1 MTEVCLKT
9 ESFFKEG
16 GPNMYYILGFTCAD
30 GCVYKRTLS
39 WEISNKF
46 ISDKLLLEKFSK
58 ELGSYRVVEERL
70 KSFRLRINNV
80 RLVKCLGELGIV
92 ANKTKILT
100 FPDVPDE
107 FLRHFIRGF
116 LDGDGW
122 ISMRNKRKSNEVSL
136 GFVCGSRAFIEE
148 LAKRIKSNLSV
159 KNIYVRVRNKISE
172 KGVHSTYYVLEFY
185 GGDAYEIIK
194 YLYNDLTDRDLFLTR
209 KYEKQVMARGLF
221 EDSRKILCFGK
232 KWFRIEKDKN
242 LDVKNELTR
251 MFSEENLLPSQIAIT
266 LNVSLAT
273 IYRWL
278 EKANLRTPTTRGSL
292 EWKER
297 ISGRNNGQ
305 NTITKRT

>member
-1 MTEVCLKT
+1 
-9 ESFFKEG
+9 
-16 GPNMYYILGFTCAD
+16 MYYILGFTCAD